1 MSAIHQ
7 TLAMENLLAALEDK
21 RRSLQEKRR
30 SYTRNLVA
38 QSNDEI
44 RSGTPYVVDVAKVI
58 SQANA
63 TEVFLEGLINGI
75 QSNSITLG
83 EGVAVKRALSAIAE
97 AIRGLGT
104 DDRNAALVPAEELY
118 DISQFILSAITLVVL
133 RDGEL

>member
-1 MSAIHQ
+1 MTAIQQ

-30 SYTRNLVA
+30 SYTRNLIT

-58 SQANA
+58 SQSNA

-75 QSNSITLG
+75 QSNSISLG
-83 EGVAVKRALSAIAE
+83 EGVAVKRALSTIAE

-104 DDRNAALVPAEELY
+104 DDRNAAVVPAEELY
-118 DISQFILSAITLVVL
+118 DISQFILSTITLVVL